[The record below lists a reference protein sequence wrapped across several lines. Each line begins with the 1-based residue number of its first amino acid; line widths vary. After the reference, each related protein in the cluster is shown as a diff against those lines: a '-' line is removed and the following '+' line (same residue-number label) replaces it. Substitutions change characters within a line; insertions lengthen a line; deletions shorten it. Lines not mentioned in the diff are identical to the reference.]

1 MIHSEVTAAIT
12 DLTKEISLSFK
23 DALSRTITELRNDL
37 ALRFDSID
45 NQVNETLTNIS
56 STKRDLI
63 AEINKSIE
71 QTRNCHKVIK
81 NSLSVLS
88 ENMKTNLKDSIDVI
102 LAQVQQTSD
111 NLKKLTIE
119 PKESNNPTKIKHVN
133 QNPKETISEAIRE
146 SSERD
151 LKRNNLI
158 IFNLPEQKNT
168 LDENAQFLQ
177 LCTSLKTTYD
187 SEIKIRRIGQKND
200 SKIRPVIASFQT
212 FTDKMTLLTKAK
224 EIRQFSPDNNLSK
237 VSIKPDLT
245 KIQQLE
251 EKALLEELKK
261 RRNNGELVLIK
272 HGKIVTRVESN

>member
-1 MIHSEVTAAIT
+1 
-12 DLTKEISLSFK
+12 
-23 DALSRTITELRNDL
+23 
-37 ALRFDSID
+37 
-45 NQVNETLTNIS
+45 
-56 STKRDLI
+56 
-63 AEINKSIE
+63 
-71 QTRNCHKVIK
+71 
-81 NSLSVLS
+81 
-88 ENMKTNLKDSIDVI
+88 
-102 LAQVQQTSD
+102 VQQTND

-119 PKESNNPTKIKHVN
+119 PKESNNNRTKIKHDN
-133 QNPKETISEAIRE
+133 QNQTETISEALRE

-200 SKIRPVIASFQT
+200 TKIRHVIASFQT
-212 FTDKMTLLTKAK
+212 FKDKMNLLTKAK

-237 VSIKPDLT
+237 VSIKPDLI

-251 EKALLEELKK
+251 EKTLLEELK
-261 RRNNGELVLIK
+261 RQRGNGELVLIK
-272 HGKIVTRVESN
+272 HGKIVTRVEYK